1 MHSSLAVEA
10 TNLSKKYRLGA
21 IGMSSL
27 REDLS
32 RWWGRNMKSSTTEK
46 NTKTAGIDESR
57 MINDSEFW
65 ALHDLNFKIQKG
77 EVIGLVGANGS
88 GKSTLLKILSRIT
101 EPTEGEVRIR
111 GKVASLLEVGT
122 GFHPE
127 LTGRENIYINGAIL
141 GMSRREVNAQLDQ
154 IIEFAGVSDFI
165 DTPIK
170 RYSSGMTVRLGFAV
184 AVHLNSEILIVDEVL
199 AVGDANFQKSCIKKM
214 SQIAENEGRTVIF
227 VSHNMA
233 MIENLCIR
241 TILLDNGK
249 LKKEGETSQVIF
261 NYLESTHKSS
271 GKISENVRGGTGSM
285 RFIDYKLLDNDGRKL
300 EIIKAGISFSLQLKF
315 EVNQNYK
322 PIDPLIILKLK
333 SSTDIPLFV
342 QHNLLHNYHLKNL
355 SKENCIECS
364 LKEFPFPAGLYYLD
378 LRIIDNGTLLDEI
391 ENVTEINVEQTDY
404 FESGEIPD
412 ARYGLMLIR
421 ADWKLNNL

>member
-1 MHSSLAVEA
+1 MDSSLAVEA
-10 TNLSKKYRLGA
+10 TNLSKKYRLGT

-27 REDLS
+27 RDDLG
-32 RWWGRNMKSSTTEK
+32 RWWRRKKQNSQNKGLLINDAIER
-46 NTKTAGIDESR
+46 SR
-57 MINDSEFW
+57 MINESEFW
-65 ALHDLNFKIQKG
+65 ALHDLNFQITRG
-77 EVIGLVGANGS
+77 EVVGLIGANGS

-101 EPTEGEVRIR
+101 EPSEGEVKIR

-141 GMSRREVNAQLDQ
+141 GMSRREVNSKIEE

-184 AVHLNSEILIVDEVL
+184 AVHLNSEVLIVDEVL

-214 SQIAENEGRTVIF
+214 NQIAENEGRTVIF

-233 MIENLCIR
+233 MIENLCTRAIF
-241 TILLDNGK
+241 LDKGN
-249 LKKEGETSQVIF
+249 LKKAGETSQVISH
-261 NYLESTHKSS
+261 YLESTHKSS
-271 GKISENVRGGTGSM
+271 GKISEDVRGGTGSM
-285 RFIDYKLLDNDGRKL
+285 RFSAYKLLDEEGRKSG
-300 EIIKAGISFSLQLKF
+300 IIKAGIGFRLQLKF
-315 EVNQNYK
+315 EVNDNYK

-355 SKENCIECS
+355 SKENCIECK
-364 LKEFPFPAGLYYLD
+364 LKEFPFSAGLYYLD

-391 ENVTEINVEQTDY
+391 ENVTEINVEQSDY
-404 FESGEIPD
+404 FESGEIPN
-412 ARYGLMLIR
+412 ARFGLTLIR
-421 ADWKLNNL
+421 AEWQLS

>member
-1 MHSSLAVEA
+1 MDSSLVIEA
-10 TNLSKKYRLGA
+10 KNLSKKYRLGT
-21 IGMSSL
+21 IGMTSL
-27 REDLS
+27 RDDLN
-32 RWWGRNMKSSTTEK
+32 RWWGRKKQNAQNNGISD
-46 NTKTAGIDESR
+46 NAGIDRSR

-65 ALHDLNFKIQKG
+65 ALHDLNFQIAQG
-77 EVIGLVGANGS
+77 EVIGLIGANGS

-101 EPTEGEVRIR
+101 EPTEGEVKIR

-141 GMSRREVNAQLDQ
+141 GMSRREVNASLDE

-214 SQIAENEGRTVIF
+214 RQIAEDQGRTIFF

-233 MIENLCIR
+233 MIENLCTR
-241 TILLDNGK
+241 AILLQKGNLEREGK
-249 LKKEGETSQVIF
+249 TSQVISH
-261 NYLESTHKSS
+261 YLESTHKSS
-271 GKISENVRGGTGSM
+271 EITSKDSRDGTGGI
-285 RFIDYKLLDNDGRKL
+285 RFLNCKLFDKSGGQLGIIRSGIGFRVQLIFELDED
-300 EIIKAGISFSLQLKF
+300 
-315 EVNQNYK
+315 YK
-322 PIDPLIILKLK
+322 PIDPLIIIKLK
-333 SSTDIPLFV
+333 TSTGIPLFV

-355 SKENCIECS
+355 SKANCIECS
-364 LKEFPFPAGLYYLD
+364 LREFPFPAGVYFLD
-378 LRIIDNGTLLDEI
+378 LRIIDNGILLDEL
-391 ENVTEINVEQTDY
+391 ENAFEIDVEQSDY

-412 ARYGLMLIR
+412 ARYGLVLIR
-421 ADWKLNNL
+421 AEWQLS

>member
-10 TNLSKKYRLGA
+10 TNLSKKYRLGT

-32 RWWGRNMKSSTTEK
+32 RWWGKKKQNAQNKDNSN
-46 NTKTAGIDESR
+46 NTGIDQSR

-65 ALHDLNFKIQKG
+65 ALHDLNFQITQG
-77 EVIGLVGANGS
+77 EVIGLIGANGS

-101 EPTEGEVRIR
+101 EPTEGEVKIR

-141 GMSRREVNAQLDQ
+141 GMSRREVNASLDE
-154 IIEFAGVSDFI
+154 IIEFAGVSEFI

-199 AVGDANFQKSCIKKM
+199 AVGDWNFQKSCIRKM
-214 SQIAENEGRTVIF
+214 SQIAENEGRTIFF

-233 MIENLCIR
+233 MIENLCSR
-241 TILLDNGK
+241 VILLNKGC
-249 LKKEGETSQVIF
+249 LSREGRTSQVISH
-261 NYLESTHKSS
+261 YLGSTHKSS
-271 GKISENVRGGTGSM
+271 EIIAKDVRGGTGGI
-285 RFIDYKLLDNDGRKL
+285 RFSDCKLLDKSGGEL
-300 EIIKAGISFSLQLKF
+300 GIIKSGIGFRIQLKF
-315 EVNQNYK
+315 VLDEGYK
-322 PIDPLIILKLK
+322 PIDPLIIINLK
-333 SSTDIPLFV
+333 SSTDIPLFI

-355 SKENCIECS
+355 LKENCIECS
-364 LKEFPFPAGLYYLD
+364 LKEFPFPAGVYHLD
-378 LRIIDNGTLLDEI
+378 LRIIDGDELLDELD
-391 ENVTEINVEQTDY
+391 NALEIDVEQSDY

-412 ARYGLMLIR
+412 ARFGLALIR
-421 ADWKLNNL
+421 ADWQ

>member
-1 MHSSLAVEA
+1 MDSSLAVEA
-10 TNLSKKYRLGA
+10 TNLSKKYRLGT
-21 IGMSSL
+21 IGISSL
-27 REDLS
+27 RDDLG
-32 RWWGRNMKSSTTEK
+32 RWWRRKKQNSQNKGLLINDAIER
-46 NTKTAGIDESR
+46 SR
-57 MINDSEFW
+57 MINESEFW
-65 ALHDLNFKIQKG
+65 ALHDLNFQITRG
-77 EVIGLVGANGS
+77 EVVGLIGANGS

-101 EPTEGEVRIR
+101 EPSEGEVKIR

-141 GMSRREVNAQLDQ
+141 GMSRREVNSKIEE

-184 AVHLNSEILIVDEVL
+184 AVHLNSEVLIVDEVL

-214 SQIAENEGRTVIF
+214 NQIAENEGRTVIF

-233 MIENLCIR
+233 MIENLCTRAIF
-241 TILLDNGK
+241 LDKGN
-249 LKKEGETSQVIF
+249 LKKAGETSQVISH
-261 NYLESTHKSS
+261 YLESTHKSS
-271 GKISENVRGGTGSM
+271 GKISEDVRGGTGSM
-285 RFIDYKLLDNDGRKL
+285 RFSAYKLLDEEGRKL
-300 EIIKAGISFSLQLKF
+300 GIIKAGIGFRLQLKF
-315 EVNQNYK
+315 EVNENYK

-355 SKENCIECS
+355 SKENLIECS
-364 LKEFPFPAGLYYLD
+364 LKEFPFPAGVYYLD
-378 LRIIDNGTLLDEI
+378 LRIIDSGEVLDEL
-391 ENVTEINVEQTDY
+391 ENVTEINVEQSDY

-412 ARYGLMLIR
+412 SKFGLAMVR
-421 ADWKLNNL
+421 ADWQINK